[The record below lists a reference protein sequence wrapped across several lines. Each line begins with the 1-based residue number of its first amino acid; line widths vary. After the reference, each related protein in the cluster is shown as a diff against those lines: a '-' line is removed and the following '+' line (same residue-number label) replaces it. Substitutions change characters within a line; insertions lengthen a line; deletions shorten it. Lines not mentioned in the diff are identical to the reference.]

1 MNYLNV
7 ALSLFT
13 PEILGLILLGVVMG
27 IIFGAIPG
35 LNTPIAIALVLPF
48 TYSMDVLPS
57 MALILGIYMGGISGG
72 LITAILLKIPGTVSS
87 VATTLD
93 GYPMAQSGRAAE
105 ALAIGTFSSFVGG
118 ILSCIALM
126 FISPLLSKVALAF
139 GAWEYFG
146 AAFLA
151 LSFVCVLMDGKVV
164 KGFISVF
171 IGLLLSTVGVSP
183 IDGSVFR
190 FTFGNMSL
198 SAGFDMIAVILG
210 AFALPEMFRT
220 AGKIREQVIPTK
232 FRKRWFY
239 LPRLEDIKGEVVN
252 FVRSAVIGIFVGILP
267 GMGPSAAGM
276 VAYSQAKKSSKHP
289 EKFGT
294 GCVSG
299 LVASE
304 TSNNAVTGGALIPML
319 VLSIPGDT
327 STAVILGALMIQGIT
342 CGPLLVINSPD
353 LFKAVVVIAV
363 LANIFMFV
371 VQSSTIRLT
380 SKIIQV
386 PRYLLLPLIVVFCTV
401 GAFTINNRVFDLY
414 AVLLFAVLGYIL
426 EENDYPL
433 MPMVLAFVLGNMTE
447 YNFRRTIMYYGSIGQ
462 AFTSFSVGTVLVG
475 LGIILL
481 VSGVIRDIPAVAAKR
496 AARKAAKAQKA
507 AVVENAETP
516 AEADNTSEN

>member
-1 MNYLNV
+1 MDYLNTAV
-7 ALSLFT
+7 SLFT
-13 PEILGLILLGVVMG
+13 PDILGLILLGVVMG
-27 IIFGAIPG
+27 IVFGAIPG

-93 GYPMAQSGRAAE
+93 GYPMASSGRAAE

-126 FISPLLSKVALAF
+126 FISPLLSRLALAF

-146 AAFLA
+146 AAFLS
-151 LSFVCVLMDGKVV
+151 LSFVCVLMDGKVI
-164 KGFISVF
+164 KGFIAVF
-171 IGLLLSTVGVSP
+171 IGLLLSTVGISP
-183 IDGSVFR
+183 IDGTVFR

-198 SAGFDMIAVILG
+198 SGGFSMIAVILG

-220 AGKIREQVIPTK
+220 AGKIREEAVPTQ

-239 LPRLEDIKGEVVN
+239 LPQWKDIRDQGWN
-252 FVRSAVIGIFVGILP
+252 FIRSSLIGIFVGILP

-276 VAYSQAKKSSKHP
+276 VAYSQAKKSSKEP

-294 GCVSG
+294 GIPAG

-353 LFKAVVVIAV
+353 LFQAVVIIAI

-371 VQSSTIRLT
+371 VQSSTIRFT
-380 SKIIQV
+380 SRIIQV
-386 PRYLLLPLIVVFCTV
+386 PRYLLLPLIVVFCVV

-414 AVLLFAVLGYIL
+414 AVLLFAVIGYVL
-426 EENDYPL
+426 EENGYPL

-447 YNFRRTIMYYGSIGQ
+447 YNFRRTIMYYGSLGKAMGTLSI
-462 AFTSFSVGTVLVG
+462 GTVLVA
-475 LGIILL
+475 LGAILL
-481 VSGVIRDIPAVAAKR
+481 VSGVVRDIPAVAARR
-496 AARKAAKAQKA
+496 AARKAAQNGKTGQ
-507 AVVENAETP
+507 
-516 AEADNTSEN
+516 